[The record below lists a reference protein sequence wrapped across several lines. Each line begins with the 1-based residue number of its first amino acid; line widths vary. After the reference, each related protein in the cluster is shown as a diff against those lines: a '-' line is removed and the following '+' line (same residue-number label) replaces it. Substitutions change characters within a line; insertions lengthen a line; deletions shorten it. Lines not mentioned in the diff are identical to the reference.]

1 MPRDEPVRALTS
13 ELRDLV
19 WGLRSEVEVVTAL
32 AARIDDRVQA
42 LNALRAEAARRLA
55 ALDAL
60 LDAADDP
67 RLRRWLEGLV
77 QPPLPQVAE
86 VLPDRLSA
94 QQPRP

>member
-1 MPRDEPVRALTS
+1 VSQDEPVRALTS

-32 AARIDDRVQA
+32 SARIDDRVQA
-42 LNALRAEAARRLA
+42 LNALRAEAARRFEV
-55 ALDAL
+55 LDAL

-77 QPPLPQVAE
+77 QPVLPQAAE

-94 QQPRP
+94 HQPGP